1 MTNQKNSPRLRL
13 AHRRGWG
20 GEGDTGG
27 AQDVSG
33 CAYLY
38 FAAAHSLDAKRY
50 NLEYNDTM
58 SAKDLVIY
66 QTDAGAIELPV
77 DIAAETIW
85 ATRMQIA
92 ALFDV
97 TPQNITMHLK
107 SIYGSSEMDREATS
121 KDSLLVQTEGG
132 SYG

>member
-1 MTNQKNSPRLRL
+1 
-13 AHRRGWG
+13 
-20 GEGDTGG
+20 
-27 AQDVSG
+27 
-33 CAYLY
+33 
-38 FAAAHSLDAKRY
+38 
-50 NLEYNDTM
+50 M
-58 SAKDLVIY
+58 SAKDLVIH

-97 TPQNITMHLK
+97 TLQNITMHLK

-121 KDSLLVQTEGG
+121 KDSLLVQSEWGRTVERKRGTHD
-132 SYG
+132 

>member
-1 MTNQKNSPRLRL
+1 
-13 AHRRGWG
+13 
-20 GEGDTGG
+20 
-27 AQDVSG
+27 
-33 CAYLY
+33 
-38 FAAAHSLDAKRY
+38 
-50 NLEYNDTM
+50 M

-132 SYG
+132 VRLSVKLGHII

>member
-1 MTNQKNSPRLRL
+1 
-13 AHRRGWG
+13 
-20 GEGDTGG
+20 
-27 AQDVSG
+27 
-33 CAYLY
+33 
-38 FAAAHSLDAKRY
+38 
-50 NLEYNDTM
+50 M

-121 KDSLLVQTEGG
+121 KNSLIVQTDGG
-132 SYG
+132 RTVERKRGTHD